1 MRVTLGSPLRAFLGL
16 LLLTVAAGVV
26 LVTHDLE
33 FGIGWTAVIPA
44 LVLGL
49 PGAALTRRRVL
60 ERTGDRLCITD
71 GWWWRRAYET
81 SLAGAAL
88 ERVPTVGLW
97 AVVLRREQ
105 QEVTLATWVQAST
118 ATTISQA
125 LDLPLTTAPGPAAD
139 R

>member
-1 MRVTLGSPLRAFLGL
+1 
-16 LLLTVAAGVV
+16 VV
-26 LVTHDLE
+26 VTHDLE

-49 PGAALTRRRVL
+49 PGAALTRYRVL

-81 SLAGAAL
+81 SLAGSTL
-88 ERVPTVGLW
+88 ERVPTAGLW

-105 QEVTLATWVQAST
+105 HEVTLATWVRAST
-118 ATTISQA
+118 ATAISQA
-125 LDLPLTTAPGPAAD
+125 LDLPLTTAARPAAD